1 MNYAVDFNL
10 ITKMKLN
17 GVIMT
22 GSFTP
27 AIAAIQNASFLSP
40 LIDNK
45 VRLRQ
50 TVIVVVHASL
60 ICLSALILIPLFLL
74 LRKRLSLH

>member
-27 AIAAIQNASFLSP
+27 DIAAIQNA
-40 LIDNK
+40 
-45 VRLRQ
+45 
-50 TVIVVVHASL
+50 
-60 ICLSALILIPLFLL
+60 
-74 LRKRLSLH
+74 